1 MGVERVSEYLEKFG
15 FADRIQEF
23 TVSSATVELA
33 AEALGVDGAQIAKTI
48 SFGLKDGT
56 AVLIA
61 TAGDGKID
69 NRKFKDKF
77 GCKASMLKPDQVLEF
92 TGYAVGGVCP
102 FDITDPNVRVYTDVS
117 LKRFDTVYPA
127 AGTSSSA
134 VKLTPDELF
143 KASEALEW
151 IDVCKEIE
159 NQ

>member
-1 MGVERVSEYLEKFG
+1 MSIERVKNHLERFG
-15 FADRIQEF
+15 YADRIKEF
-23 TVSSATVELA
+23 DVSSATVELA
-33 AEALGVDGAQIAKTI
+33 AQALGVDGAQIAKTI

-61 TAGDGKID
+61 AAGDAKID

-77 GCKASMLKPDQVLEF
+77 GCKASMLKYDDVIEF

-102 FDITDPNVRVYTDVS
+102 FDIADEHVKVYTDVS
-117 LKRFDTVYPA
+117 LKRFDIVYPA

-143 KASEALEW
+143 EASEALEW
-151 IDVCKEIE
+151 IDVCKGVE
-159 NQ
+159 